1 MKRRH
6 LIGLVLASALAVAC
20 GGARQRQPVTD
31 QPRTTVQVENQGFL
45 DMVIYLLIGS
55 QRVRLGTASGSSTS
69 VFRIP
74 PQYVFG
80 ASSLQFLA
88 DPIGS
93 NRSPISDTIV
103 VSPGDQVRLIIPPT

>member
-1 MKRRH
+1 MKRRQ
-6 LIGLVLASALAVAC
+6 LFGLALAPLAVAC
-20 GGARQRQPVTD
+20 GAARQRQPA
-31 QPRTTVQVENQGFL
+31 QSEPRTTVRVDNQGYL

-55 QRVRLGTASGSSTS
+55 QRVRLGTASGSSTAT
-69 VFRIP
+69 FRIP

-93 NRSPISDTIV
+93 NRTPISDTIV
-103 VSPGDQVRLIIPPT
+103 VSPGDEVRLIIPPR